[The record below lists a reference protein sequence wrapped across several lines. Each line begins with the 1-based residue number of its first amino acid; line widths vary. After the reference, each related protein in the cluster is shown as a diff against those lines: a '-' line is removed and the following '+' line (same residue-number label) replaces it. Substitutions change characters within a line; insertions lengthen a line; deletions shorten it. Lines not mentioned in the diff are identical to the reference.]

1 MLWYLLTSLLP
12 LSSLA
17 QMLRVSVQEIWKGVE
32 TGGEKISFGEV
43 LEVIKKFS
51 CFHSF
56 DFDLLTKVSHNCHRS
71 MQWCNHCDHQ
81 YPTKTLMTITTTD
94 VLSRSVY
101 GLRPGA
107 GRECGGRQP
116 FPPNNSPVRALL
128 MMLIILMVIL
138 IMHDIYTL
146 MSVFYLMMPVMI
158 IMLRQELIGLPLL
171 AADFW
176 LMSARVLILVQL
188 LRLPW
193 ACIWL
198 PDQLQNL
205 FRP

>member
-138 IMHDIYTL
+138 IMHDIYADDSFLFDDARADTYAL
-146 MSVFYLMMPVMI
+146 AEADRASFVGCWFLVDECQSADIRTVAKI
-158 IMLRQELIGLPLL
+158 IL
-171 AADFW
+171 AW
-176 LMSARVLILVQL
+176 
-188 LRLPW
+188 
-193 ACIWL
+193 IWL
-198 PDQLQNL
+198 PHQ
-205 FRP
+205 P